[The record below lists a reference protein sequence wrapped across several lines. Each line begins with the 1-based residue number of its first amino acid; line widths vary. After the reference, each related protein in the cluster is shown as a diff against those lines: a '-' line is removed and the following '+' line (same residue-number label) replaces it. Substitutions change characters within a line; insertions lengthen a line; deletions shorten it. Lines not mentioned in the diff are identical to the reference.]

1 MKLKELLIENQL
13 TEKTATRSN
22 AISSMAGQ
30 LTQPKKEAPVEK
42 APAAKKTRAVSTAGP
57 GAGAFGQMATQLSGN
72 KPNTMANAPVSASNK
87 AKSDN
92 PNLAST
98 SATTKTPSFAGPSSY
113 GNTTTGFKAPAEKPA
128 SGTATQTPD
137 AKQPAAPNAEKPAD
151 QSTTSPATDSSTPA
165 TEPEAKKPGLL
176 QKIGKGVGDLVTG
189 FKQGYSGKYDLSG
202 DDEEATTSSAPKAGA
217 QAATTNT
224 STATQNTDAPAATPT
239 KAGDQTTAASD
250 APATKVTF
258 ASIKP
263 KIDKLDKKGKQ
274 RILAA
279 LKKNLGI
286 ANAGTPTTATTP
298 AVEKPATTVTQPAAS
313 GSDLEKTARAAA
325 AKPGFQR
332 SAEDKIAIKKARQQG
347 IDIPES
353 KKSGKQ
359 LKESK
364 NYSLAFSLFK
374 K

>member
-13 TEKTATRSN
+13 TEKVATRPN

-30 LTQPKKEAPVEK
+30 LTQPKKETPVEK
-42 APAAKKTRAVSTAGP
+42 APAAKKPRAISTAGP
-57 GAGAFGQMATQLSGN
+57 GAGAFGQMATQLAGN

-87 AKSDN
+87 AKPDN
-92 PNLAST
+92 PNIAASP
-98 SATTKTPSFAGPSSY
+98 SATKTPSFAGPSSY
-113 GNTTTGFKAPAEKPA
+113 GNTTTTFKAPAEKPA
-128 SGTATQTPD
+128 SGTTQTPD
-137 AKQPAAPNAEKPAD
+137 AKQPAAQDATTVEP
-151 QSTTSPATDSSTPA
+151 STSTK
-165 TEPEAKKPGLL
+165 EPEAKKPGLL

-189 FKQGYSGKYDLSG
+189 FKQGYSGNYDLSG
-202 DDEEATTSSAPKAGA
+202 DNEQPAATPAKTGS
-217 QAATTNT
+217 QAATTNAPT
-224 STATQNTDAPAATPT
+224 TTQNTGEPAATSAN
-239 KAGDQTTAASD
+239 AGDQTTTTVN

-258 ASIKP
+258 SSIKP

-279 LKKNLGI
+279 LRKNLGV
-286 ANAGTPTTATTP
+286 ANTGSPSATTTP
-298 AVEKPATTVTQPAAS
+298 AVEKPATTATPPVAA
-313 GSDLEKTARAAA
+313 GASDLEKNARAAA

-332 SAEDKIAIKKARQQG
+332 SAEEKIAIRTARAQG

-353 KKSGKQ
+353 RRFKKS

-364 NYSLAFSLFK
+364 NYSLPFSLFK